1 MDLKVVRYFIEIVD
15 AGGFAKAAEK
25 IHLTQPAL
33 SKSIRQ
39 LEQDLD
45 LVLLERGKRGS
56 QLRPT
61 AAGEVVYRH
70 GQELLNVRRNMLRE
84 LAAQRSLNSGEL
96 HLGLAPSAVPN
107 SLLLSSPAFAAAI
120 PRCRCISW
128 FAAA

>member
-45 LVLLERGKRGS
+45 LVLLER
-56 QLRPT
+56 
-61 AAGEVVYRH
+61 A
-70 GQELLNVRRNMLRE
+70 N
-84 LAAQRSLNSGEL
+84 
-96 HLGLAPSAVPN
+96 
-107 SLLLSSPAFAAAI
+107 AAASYV
-120 PRCRCISW
+120 PQQPERSSTVTARNY
-128 FAAA
+128 